1 MFHSFTMIVKLANEY
16 DSKDKY
22 KYNYISKYK
31 YIKQNRQIYNEYTC
45 KKYIKI
51 LVHVYFDCVAAYTL

>member
-1 MFHSFTMIVKLANEY
+1 MFHSFAMLVKLTNEY

-22 KYNYISKYK
+22 KYISKYK